1 MHVLACCMQAV
12 EEQHFLVD
20 CPFYII
26 REVSTF
32 GYLAQTT
39 NNGTLGSF
47 SNRTPTSLVLLHTT
61 YTCAFTPGCLM
72 SHYWLHTSVDG
83 VEPCYIMLLCAIKF
97 VMCCVNKFAA
107 FSTCQ
112 SLAVLAG
119 SAVLT
124 C

>member
-47 SNRTPTSLVLLHTT
+47 RTELPPAWFCCIPHTPVL
-61 YTCAFTPGCLM
+61 
-72 SHYWLHTSVDG
+72 SRQDV
-83 VEPCYIMLLCAIKF
+83 
-97 VMCCVNKFAA
+97 
-107 FSTCQ
+107 
-112 SLAVLAG
+112 
-119 SAVLT
+119 
-124 C
+124 